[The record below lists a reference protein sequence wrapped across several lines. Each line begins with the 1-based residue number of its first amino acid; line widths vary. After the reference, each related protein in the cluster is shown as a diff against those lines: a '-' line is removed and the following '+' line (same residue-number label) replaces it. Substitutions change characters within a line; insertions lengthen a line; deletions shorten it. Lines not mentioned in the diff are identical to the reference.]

1 MSFMSQLSLDI
12 EEMIIQGHYFEEIAQ
27 KLEVPMS
34 WVSEV
39 AKQMDQAAEDA
50 MIEAEARF
58 Y

>member
-1 MSFMSQLSLDI
+1 MSFMSQLSIDI
-12 EEMIIQGHYFEEIAQ
+12 ENMIIEGYYFEDIAQ

-50 MIEAEARF
+50 MTEAEARF